1 MNPRTPWRREELA
14 LLESWSGTDAELA
27 QQLGRSAQA
36 IRNQRW
42 RRTNPDALIKQRA
55 YAQGR
60 GARLAYIRG
69 RIQRE
74 QLNAYARPGQRQRAR
89 PPRILV
95 RMGPK
100 RMQSSCESTF
110 RSGPSPPSSA
120 GRPTRS
126 ASGVDCCSAAWI
138 RLVNAPDR
146 GRSWSRRGTRARCQ
160 QSGQLPPRGG
170 ASSAQRPR
178 FGASPAGAAEV
189 GLGHP
194 RWKSRLGGR
203 RSPTTWSTTILAR
216 TRTVLCRP

>member
-74 QLNAYARPGQRQRAR
+74 QLNAYARARTAAARAAA
-89 PPRILV
+89 
-95 RMGPK
+95 
-100 RMQSSCESTF
+100 TN
-110 RSGPSPPSSA
+110 SGPYGPEEDAVVLRVDLSIGTVA
-120 GRPTRS
+120 TKLGRTPDSNAHWIGTSLRERS

-194 RWKSRLGGR
+194 R
-203 RSPTTWSTTILAR
+203 
-216 TRTVLCRP
+216 